1 MISAAHRYGLGVAA
15 GACVALSPL
24 ARPADA
30 QKVPT
35 RAEIAAPPAMVTGKV
50 LGPDEKAL
58 EDAEVLLGD
67 TLKNATDR
75 KGRFAFDPVAPGVH
89 EVLVRKIG
97 FVPIR
102 FRLAVTAG
110 DLWEGTI
117 TMDRAAQALPEV
129 VVIESSKVMKNFRP
143 TWLDGFLDRR
153 RMGLGSYFDRV
164 DIENSHI
171 RRLAYLLARV
181 PGITVREGPG
191 YDQVTTRRCDAGLA
205 QAKSVLWVDGLKV
218 ETSYTGRFHIL
229 SEYLPE
235 QVWAVE
241 VYRGR
246 SSVPSRFDD
255 AQACLTILL
264 WTNSR

>member
-1 MISAAHRYGLGVAA
+1 MKSSSAWCGLVVAA
-15 GACVALSPL
+15 GACLVLSPFT
-24 ARPADA
+24 RPVEA
-30 QKVPT
+30 QKVPG
-35 RAEIAAPPAMVTGKV
+35 RVEISAPPATVGGKV
-50 LGPDEKAL
+50 MGPDQKAL

-67 TLKNATDR
+67 TLKDATDR
-75 KGRFAFDPVAPGVH
+75 KGRFAFYPVAAGVH

-110 DLWEGTI
+110 DVWEGTI
-117 TMDRAAQALPEV
+117 TMDRAAQALPAV
-129 VVIESSKVMKNFRP
+129 VVIESGKVMKNFRP

-153 RMGLGSYFDRV
+153 RMGFGTFFDRV
-164 DIENSHI
+164 DIENSRV
-171 RRLAYLLARV
+171 RRLPYLIAMV
-181 PGITVREGPG
+181 PGITIREGAG
-191 YDQVTTRRCDAGLA
+191 YVQLSTSRCDAGVA
-205 QAKSVLWVDGLKV
+205 RGKSVLWVDGFKT
-218 ETSYTGRFHIL
+218 ESSYTGRFMIL

-246 SSVPSRFDD
+246 GSVPSQYDD
-255 AQACLTILL
+255 PQACLTILL